1 MQSHYNLS
9 RSAFYVEC
17 NYFWDFCRGIRTLG
31 NCRSSLI
38 RLTATAR
45 RTLQTIKPVA
55 SVRGCLYIWYR
66 NDFHSGISFVP
77 EWSLFCI
84 HMVKSK
90 GSERGFRSRG
100 FRARS
105 CATRSRYSY
114 RFAIFNAE
122 RSSCWVDMIP
132 KWNFA
137 PEREFHSEWKL
148 EWTHSGTIC
157 TVAKCRFGIMW
168 RNTEKCME
176 MEWTLSR
183 IKVIPSLV
191 PCR

>member
-45 RTLQTIKPVA
+45 RTLQTIKPAA
-55 SVRGCLYIWYR
+55 SVRGCSYIWYR

-90 GSERGFRSRG
+90 GSYGRSRSRG

-114 RFAIFNAE
+114 TICDFQCGTKFVLSWHDTRMKF
-122 RSSCWVDMIP
+122 RTR
-132 KWNFA
+132 
-137 PEREFHSEWKL
+137 REFHSEWKL

-168 RNTEKCME
+168 RNTEKYMQ

-183 IKVIPSLV
+183 IKVIPNLV